1 MKNIFIFF
9 TCLFMCNAVLGNCT
23 NSEELKDVIF
33 QNAHRIVKSNG
44 KYIGFFLE
52 ENAKII
58 DFNLVKLCDKQ
69 TEVSV
74 YALDSYIQL
83 NVKNEDE
90 KLKGFIEV
98 GCLGNVNI
106 SESLKD
112 GQVSVFVGKEGYDLN
127 LFTRNFEQQD
137 NIRLFVKKTACPKI
151 KNLFIRESLIA
162 NARKK
167 LCLEIFIS
175 IAVKKR

>member
-1 MKNIFIFF
+1 
-9 TCLFMCNAVLGNCT
+9 MCNAVLGNCT

-98 GCLGNVNI
+98 GCLDDNI
-106 SESLKD
+106 FQSTINLEI
-112 GQVSVFVGKEGYDLN
+112 KENFQILSSKKTSQIRKNGIQ
-127 LFTRNFEQQD
+127 TRNFTLFYI
-137 NIRLFVKKTACPKI
+137 NISDFENTHSIEIPKKSTKY
-151 KNLFIRESLIA
+151 
-162 NARKK
+162 K
-167 LCLEIFIS
+167 LLN
-175 IAVKKR
+175 

>member
-1 MKNIFIFF
+1 MKNIFMFF

-98 GCLGNVNI
+98 GCLDDNI
-106 SESLKD
+106 FQSTINLEI
-112 GQVSVFVGKEGYDLN
+112 KENFQILSSKKTSQIRKNGIQ
-127 LFTRNFEQQD
+127 TRNFILFYI
-137 NIRLFVKKTACPKI
+137 NISDFENTHSIEIPKKSTKY
-151 KNLFIRESLIA
+151 
-162 NARKK
+162 K
-167 LCLEIFIS
+167 LLN
-175 IAVKKR
+175 

>member
-1 MKNIFIFF
+1 MFF

-98 GCLGNVNI
+98 GCLDDNI
-106 SESLKD
+106 FQSTINLEI
-112 GQVSVFVGKEGYDLN
+112 KENFQILSSKKTSQIRKNGIQ
-127 LFTRNFEQQD
+127 TRNFTLFYI
-137 NIRLFVKKTACPKI
+137 NISDFENTHSIEIPKKSTKY
-151 KNLFIRESLIA
+151 
-162 NARKK
+162 K
-167 LCLEIFIS
+167 LLN
-175 IAVKKR
+175 

>member
-1 MKNIFIFF
+1 MRFIYNTF
-9 TCLFMCNAVLGNCT
+9 LLMA
-23 NSEELKDVIF
+23 
-33 QNAHRIVKSNG
+33 
-44 KYIGFFLE
+44 FFLLAGCTTSQLSIYDFDTKKPIA
-52 ENAKII
+52 NAFVYINEHKM
-58 DFNLVKLCDKQ
+58 FNPFN
-69 TEVSV
+69 VSDI
-74 YALDSYIQL
+74 YLT
-83 NVKNEDE
+83 DE
-90 KLKGFIEV
+90 Q
-98 GCLGNVNI
+98 GNVNI

-167 LCLEIFIS
+167 TLLRDFYLYCSEKKIDFCEFPSRKIIS
-175 IAVKKR
+175 IE

>member
-1 MKNIFIFF
+1 MKNIFMFF

-98 GCLGNVNI
+98 GCLDDNI
-106 SESLKD
+106 FQSTINLEI
-112 GQVSVFVGKEGYDLN
+112 KENFQILSSKKTSQIRKNGIQ
-127 LFTRNFEQQD
+127 TRNFTLFYI
-137 NIRLFVKKTACPKI
+137 NISDFENTHSIEIPKKSTKY
-151 KNLFIRESLIA
+151 
-162 NARKK
+162 K
-167 LCLEIFIS
+167 LLN
-175 IAVKKR
+175 